1 MFDVLSGAVVDLA
14 GTGEKHCGPGE
25 VTLDAATAR
34 ELAGSITTTEA
45 EPGFVHVTGLTAAV
59 DPDPWPD
66 LPPGA
71 ILDWTARSW
80 IAPAVHERL
89 LTGHARFVAE
99 FRPVV
104 IEFVSFGGIDYEDE
118 GAGVALDA
126 LLRRTQDVVSRNG
139 GAVFDVSLGDKGSYL
154 LTVFGAPVT
163 HGDDTRRAA
172 TAADELRRIGD
183 PTLKIGVHA
192 GHVYAGLYQGRF
204 RSTYAVAGDAVN
216 LAARLMTSAEP
227 GQVLMSAPVGEALDR
242 RFVIHP
248 IDPITVKG
256 RAAPVAV
263 CELVGTVSS
272 SESLGEPR
280 YPLPMVGREPEREAI
295 DAALDGVAAGAGA
308 VLAFSADAGMGKSRL
323 VSTTIRRARD
333 RGIATFVGEC
343 QPHGGRLAYLP
354 WHGIWSALLG
364 LPADAPPDAQREAL
378 LGGLGAVAPNLVPL
392 APLLGTV
399 LDLPMDDNDATRS
412 MPAIVRKQVLEQVLT
427 GLLRG
432 RASGGPVC
440 IALEDLHWIDGLS
453 RDLLATLTAA
463 IADVPVLFVLSYRL
477 PEAGPPVALPPGSE
491 HVLGELAPDEA
502 TDLATMLLTHVTED
516 IPDAATVEA
525 VTERANGNPFFIE
538 ELVREIAARGGSTSD
553 LPTSLENLILE
564 RIDRLTPGQKLTARV
579 ASVIGRR
586 FSDRVADR
594 RLRRDPRP
602 GEARGRPRGP
612 PRRPA

>member
-1 MFDVLSGAVVDLA
+1 
-14 GTGEKHCGPGE
+14 
-25 VTLDAATAR
+25 
-34 ELAGSITTTEA
+34 
-45 EPGFVHVTGLTAAV
+45 
-59 DPDPWPD
+59 
-66 LPPGA
+66 
-71 ILDWTARSW
+71 
-80 IAPAVHERL
+80 
-89 LTGHARFVAE
+89 
-99 FRPVV
+99 
-104 IEFVSFGGIDYEDE
+104 
-118 GAGVALDA
+118 
-126 LLRRTQDVVSRNG
+126 
-139 GAVFDVSLGDKGSYL
+139 
-154 LTVFGAPVT
+154 
-163 HGDDTRRAA
+163 
-172 TAADELRRIGD
+172 
-183 PTLKIGVHA
+183 
-192 GHVYAGLYQGRF
+192 
-204 RSTYAVAGDAVN
+204 
-216 LAARLMTSAEP
+216 
-227 GQVLMSAPVGEALDR
+227 
-242 RFVIHP
+242 
-248 IDPITVKG
+248 
-256 RAAPVAV
+256 
-263 CELVGTVSS
+263 
-272 SESLGEPR
+272 
-280 YPLPMVGREPEREAI
+280 
-295 DAALDGVAAGAGA
+295 
-308 VLAFSADAGMGKSRL
+308 MGKSRL

-412 MPAIVRKQVLEQVLT
+412 MPAVVRKQVLEQVLT

-453 RDLLATLTAA
+453 RDLLATLAAA

-477 PEAGPPVALPPGSE
+477 PDAGAADRAPARAASTSS
-491 HVLGELAPDEA
+491 GELAPDEA

-586 FSDRVADR
+586 FSTAWLTDAFGETLDPARLGDDLAGLRASGLIVEDTPGARRDPPVPPRRGPRRRLRDARVPRPARPPRAARGLPRGRRRHAAGAHRVPLRPQRQHRQGGDLPPPRRRGRDPQR
-594 RLRRDPRP
+594 RLRRRD
-602 GEARGRPRGP
+602 AA
-612 PRRPA
+612 RPARDGDRRVAARQPRAPRAGAGARAPARAASSS